1 MPTPTPFINVQSIR
15 RLLAALPLLAFCA
28 ALALGQ
34 IDVPPPR
41 RADEPK
47 RLPDGRLWSEAV
59 LKANYEANV
68 KDLER
73 MKKILESVQAEIE
86 QSQGHVLSLK
96 ALKELEELERL
107 SKRVRDRMKRH

>member
-1 MPTPTPFINVQSIR
+1 MPIPTPSINVQSSR
-15 RLLAALPLLAFCA
+15 RLLTALPALALSA
-28 ALALGQ
+28 ALALAQ

-59 LKANYEANV
+59 LKANYEANL

-73 MKKILESVQAEIE
+73 MKKILESVQAELE

-96 ALKELEELERL
+96 ALKDLEELERL